1 MFGIGKRT
9 YDSSITTIYVFL
21 FILLVNQ
28 FFIVNSFRPMYHD
41 INENELDDAR
51 RAVIRQLAHKNSIY
65 PEKSLFGDNDLQSL
79 AKPRF
84 ERRFCCMSPLLSG
97 RKRSIQDLTKKKQIK
112 NQQT

>member
-9 YDSSITTIYVFL
+9 YDSSMTTIYVFL

-41 INENELDDAR
+41 TNE
-51 RAVIRQLAHKNSIY
+51 V
-65 PEKSLFGDNDLQSL
+65 EKSLFGDNDLQSL